1 MTSGARV
8 LLYDYK
14 THREKRVY
22 SKFKV
27 CGLGVF
33 ARSEIVADNA
43 ASSVQEDVYS
53 GHFRSDGRLL
63 VVGSSRGFVQALDV
77 ATKASLRKFQGHR
90 GPVHVAQWAPDGGTH
105 IVTAGDDRSVRC
117 WDLTTGK
124 GVATVEH
131 AHDDYVR
138 CGGSTPAAP
147 NLWATGSYDH
157 CVRLWDVRGLGGG
170 GGGAP
175 GAAGGG
181 SLEAA
186 VGVDEDDDDRGEG
199 VAAAGDGEGEDDE
212 AAAEGEEEEGGDNV
226 EEEEEGEEADVDMA
240 PVGDGEPAGR
250 FRAAAAS
257 AASAA
262 ATSSRRGAEGGP
274 LKQQLPRGCVLSVS
288 HGEPVTQVRA
298 CGLGGRPL
306 PLLYASPPLPSSILR
321 RWSCKAAACS

>member
-1 MTSGARV
+1 M
-8 LLYDYK
+8 D
-14 THREKRVY
+14 
-22 SKFKV
+22 
-27 CGLGVF
+27 
-33 ARSEIVADNA
+33 ADVPA
-43 ASSVQEDVYS
+43 APLQEDVYS

-170 GGGAP
+170 GGGGAP

-181 SLEAA
+181 S
-186 VGVDEDDDDRGEG
+186 
-199 VAAAGDGEGEDDE
+199 
-212 AAAEGEEEEGGDNV
+212 
-226 EEEEEGEEADVDMA
+226 
-240 PVGDGEPAGR
+240 
-250 FRAAAAS
+250 AAAAVQSGAGGVMRASMRWIRPGRLMASRMARKLACASNTGS
-257 AASAA
+257 AK
-262 ATSSRRGAEGGP
+262 P
-274 LKQQLPRGCVLSVS
+274 
-288 HGEPVTQVRA
+288 
-298 CGLGGRPL
+298 GLRWVI
-306 PLLYASPPLPSSILR
+306 AWSPS
-321 RWSCKAAACS
+321 